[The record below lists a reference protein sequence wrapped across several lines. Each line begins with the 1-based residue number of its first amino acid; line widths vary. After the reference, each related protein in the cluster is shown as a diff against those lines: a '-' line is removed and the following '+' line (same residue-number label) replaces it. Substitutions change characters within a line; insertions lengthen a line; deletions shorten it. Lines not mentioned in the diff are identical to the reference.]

1 VSPTDPSSKTNERTM
16 RIAPEPDGSVND
28 ADPGIDVKMLLAR
41 MQAQEQALQDLA
53 AQTRETPLAR
63 RASRGPPVPE
73 SPHAATNFHQA
84 TTYFCF
90 APGIPV
96 ETQCVFQLSSTLL
109 VWLQVCV
116 GTQHDAARS
125 A

>member
-1 VSPTDPSSKTNERTM
+1 M

-63 RASRGPPVPE
+63 RASRGPPGPE